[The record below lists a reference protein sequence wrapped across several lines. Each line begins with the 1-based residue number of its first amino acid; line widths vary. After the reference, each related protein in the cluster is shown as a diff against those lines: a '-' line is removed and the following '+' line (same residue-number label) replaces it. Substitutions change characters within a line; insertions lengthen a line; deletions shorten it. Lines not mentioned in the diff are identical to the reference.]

1 MQLNDLGNYVK
12 QCWENIPM
20 FFPQV
25 RIDEFVIMPNH
36 LHGIIEIIE
45 QVKGKCNLPLQSRAA
60 QKGTSQTIGSIVRG
74 FKAGVTSWARKNSE
88 IFDVWQRNYYEHI
101 IRDEKSYLQIYEY
114 IQNNPILWEQDQ
126 LCVIKRAI
134 TSLLQFIYII
144 DKHVGANYISPH
156 HKQRFSI
163 QIYEYISK

>member
-74 FKAGVTSWARKNSE
+74 FKAGVTSWARK
-88 IFDVWQRNYYEHI
+88 
-101 IRDEKSYLQIYEY
+101 K
-114 IQNNPILWEQDQ
+114 
-126 LCVIKRAI
+126 
-134 TSLLQFIYII
+134 
-144 DKHVGANYISPH
+144 
-156 HKQRFSI
+156 
-163 QIYEYISK
+163 

>member
-1 MQLNDLGNYVK
+1 
-12 QCWENIPM
+12 M

-126 LCVIKRAI
+126 LYV
-134 TSLLQFIYII
+134 
-144 DKHVGANYISPH
+144 D
-156 HKQRFSI
+156 
-163 QIYEYISK
+163 

>member
-1 MQLNDLGNYVK
+1 MTTKYNAGIHHRRSIRLKHYNYRSEGFYFITICCKNKECLFGHIINQQMQLNDLGNYVK

-60 QKGTSQTIGSIVRG
+60 QR
-74 FKAGVTSWARKNSE
+74 
-88 IFDVWQRNYYEHI
+88 EHL
-101 IRDEKSYLQIYEY
+101 K
-114 IQNNPILWEQDQ
+114 Q
-126 LCVIKRAI
+126 LA
-134 TSLLQFIYII
+134 Q
-144 DKHVGANYISPH
+144 
-156 HKQRFSI
+156 
-163 QIYEYISK
+163 